1 VSQNYSYHAIT
12 RTSMKGASKIFKE
25 HKNSIDLA
33 S

>member
-1 VSQNYSYHAIT
+1 
-12 RTSMKGASKIFKE
+12 MKGASKIFKE